1 MKGGEKEVGH
11 LSQPRC
17 KTGPAGI
24 NEGTRNIHIQ
34 KRDRWLN
41 GAAKGSHHS
50 SVFSLSLSLYDF
62 FLSLVHCCWS
72 DGGRAMC
79 ALALANGPYFSILRL
94 SLSLSG
100 RARKITAPPS
110 LRSLSLSLSVRGRY
124 GKEKRRRTH
133 WGEILNKR
141 TATNIYKHVD
151 IYTHVDVYTHSLFF
165 PSLFLSA
172 VRFSYLADFFRLPDS
187 APLFFLFQLLSHVC
201 KIELW
206 RRISQT
212 KKHITSQTDKK
223 ENYYFFFQSKT
234 RRFRFILL
242 GILFDNRKNKLFVN
256 HLILL
261 MPGYTYIRYNTG
273 YILGEQ

>member
-1 MKGGEKEVGH
+1 M
-11 LSQPRC
+11 
-17 KTGPAGI
+17 
-24 NEGTRNIHIQ
+24 
-34 KRDRWLN
+34 
-41 GAAKGSHHS
+41 GAAPCVLWHWLMALTSLSFVSLSLSPVVQEKSPRRPACAL
-50 SVFSLSLSLYDF
+50 SLSLSLY
-62 FLSLVHCCWS
+62 
-72 DGGRAMC
+72 A
-79 ALALANGPYFSILRL
+79 AA
-94 SLSLSG
+94 
-100 RARKITAPPS
+100 T
-110 LRSLSLSLSVRGRY
+110 
-124 GKEKRRRTH
+124 GKKKRRTH

-223 ENYYFFFQSKT
+223 ENFFFFSVENSP
-234 RRFRFILL
+234 FPLY
-242 GILFDNRKNKLFVN
+242 FV
-256 HLILL
+256 
-261 MPGYTYIRYNTG
+261 GYSFW
-273 YILGEQ
+273 